1 MQKVWRRAALALAL
15 VLTVSVGRAAEDTF
29 QETPVTVEPGENVV
43 ITPEGETVP
52 ENETAPEGET
62 TPEETAPPVPVVI
75 DPGIFTDVPAEA
87 WYANAVNLAAMSDL
101 LKGVGN
107 DCFAPMGKVTL
118 GQAVTIAARIYAD
131 HRGVTVPESDPGE
144 AWYLGAYRY
153 CLSVRL
159 FTAEEVPQEDLER
172 VATRFELVDVLDRA
186 VPDAHMTA
194 IRQVSDWDITDLSE
208 QDAYGPVV
216 YKWRRAGIIEGDQN
230 GAFGGDRD
238 ITRAEMAAILCR
250 LTGEMPRV

>member
-1 MQKVWRRAALALAL
+1 MKQKLLAMTLVLALTA
-15 VLTVSVGRAAEDTF
+15 SVCLAAEDTF

-43 ITPEGETVP
+43 VTPEGETLP
-52 ENETAPEGET
+52 ENGAA
-62 TPEETAPPVPVVI
+62 PEETAPPAPVVI
-75 DPGIFTDVPAEA
+75 DPGIFVDVPAEV

-107 DCFAPMGKVTL
+107 DRFDPMGKVTL
-118 GQAVTIAARIYAD
+118 GQVVTIAARVYAG
-131 HRGVTVPESDPGE
+131 HRGATVPESGSGE
-144 AWYLGAYRY
+144 AWYLGAYRF

-186 VPDAHMTA
+186 VPDAQMTA

-208 QDAYGPVV
+208 TDPYGPVV
-216 YKWRRAGIIEGDQN
+216 YKWRRAGIIEGDEN

-238 ITRAEMAAILCR
+238 ITRAEMATILCR